1 MSSSNQ
7 TDIERETVVETGPE
21 ELTVQE
27 VQQVSGA
34 GLLSSPL
41 GVRDTARGVW
51 VREVVE
57 DVEAY

>member
-1 MSSSNQ
+1 MSKDKNPP
-7 TDIERETVVETGPE
+7 ERDSHELSE
-21 ELTVQE
+21 EQLE
-27 VQQVSGA
+27 QVSGG

-41 GVRDTARGVW
+41 AEKLKQAHSESVW